1 MKLTGLNEALLSF
14 NGKAILLPEGEMT
27 ARLGLLQ
34 FIGTMRPTPG
44 MQSASVLSL
53 ATRLYECEDGEMEVE
68 SLEFP
73 LLEAAVRQ
81 NGPGYPCIVC
91 ALLEDYL
98 DGIKQAAK
106 GKSVAREVDSR

>member
-14 NGKAILLPEGEMT
+14 NGKPILLPEGEMT

-34 FIGTMRPTPG
+34 YLGTMRPTPG
-44 MQSASVLSL
+44 MESALVLSL
-53 ATRLYECEDGEMEVE
+53 ATRLWECKEDEMEVE

-81 NGPGYPCIVC
+81 NGPGYPCIIC
-91 ALLEDYL
+91 AMLEAYL
-98 DGIKQAAK
+98 EEMKQSAK
-106 GKSVAREVDSR
+106 AERDDKKKGGN